1 MSPST
6 CHPVGVPQGEE
17 KEVKK
22 STVRESQRKRAVGER
37 ERWRQG
43 AARGGGAERVRAM
56 HISCRR
62 AAQAA
67 RCAVGGMASAWAY
80 REAKQQAG
88 LADARVSDEYE
99 DEKVVI
105 WHQKQSTGTRVST
118 LARQGLAGAKRWRRG
133 GCAQSAFIL
142 DPERPTKKLGA
153 VLKRF
158 LLLANP
164 PQVRKIRRMAI
175 LTEIQRREQKH
186 VRCRPC
192 PRRAELAAVAAA
204 VAVQQLPPVA
214 NTRRRP
220 RLQAP

>member
-133 GCAQSAFIL
+133 GCAQSAFIP

-153 VLKRF
+153 GLGKRYS
-158 LLLANP
+158 LLTLPGSEKYAKRNLN
-164 PQVRKIRRMAI
+164 RDSAS
-175 LTEIQRREQKH
+175 
-186 VRCRPC
+186 
-192 PRRAELAAVAAA
+192 RAKACS
-204 VAVQQLPPVA
+204 
-214 NTRRRP
+214 
-220 RLQAP
+220 LQALSSSR